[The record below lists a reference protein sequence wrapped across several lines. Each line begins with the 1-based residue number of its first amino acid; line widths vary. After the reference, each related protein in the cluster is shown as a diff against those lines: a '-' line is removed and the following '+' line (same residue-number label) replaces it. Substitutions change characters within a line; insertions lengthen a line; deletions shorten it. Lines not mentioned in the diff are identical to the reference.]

1 MEPVPRNPAL
11 PFANNMEPP
20 AQACRFSL
28 PSTPADELHDLLCVG
43 FGPASLA
50 IGIALHDA
58 MDPTL
63 NCASPGRA
71 FQPKVCFLERQTQFA
86 WHSGMLVPGSRMQ
99 ISFIKD
105 LATLRD
111 PRSSFTFLNY
121 LHNKNRL
128 IHFTNLGTF
137 LPARMEFEDYM
148 RWCAQRFENVVSY
161 GEEVVDVA
169 PGSKTDGK
177 VDYFVVRSRN
187 TETGEMSSRRARKV
201 VVALGGKAKMPPG
214 FPQDPRIM
222 HSSKYCTA
230 LPSLLTDESKAYN
243 IAVVGSGQSAA
254 EIFHD
259 LQRRY
264 PNSRTTLILRDS
276 ALRPSDDSPLYVSP
290 FRDRFKIV
298 QGLYV
303 ADFPSSVNEIFN
315 PERVD
320 KFFQLPAEERSQR
333 ILTDKATNYS
343 VVRLELIEEIY
354 NSLYLQR
361 VQNPDETQWQHRILP
376 ERKVARIEHHNP
388 ACRMRMHLEP
398 VKKYSPEG
406 GEVLDVDALM
416 VATGYQR
423 DAHEELLEQVRSL
436 RPAGQATWSP
446 GRDYRVT
453 LDAGKVSPQ
462 AGIWLQGCNEQTH
475 GLSDSLLS
483 ILAVRGGE
491 IVNSVFGEQLPGA
504 LVQDTPRR
512 AML

>member
-1 MEPVPRNPAL
+1 MEPIARKSEVPFVDTQPRGQHPVA
-11 PFANNMEPP
+11 
-20 AQACRFSL
+20 RSL
-28 PSTPADELHDLLCVG
+28 LRAAPADEMHDLLCVG

-58 MDPTL
+58 IDPAL
-63 NCASPGRA
+63 NRTAPVG
-71 FQPKVCFLERQTQFA
+71 FKPKVCFLERQKQFA

-121 LHNKNRL
+121 LHNKDRL

-161 GEEVVDVA
+161 GEEVVEVV

-177 VDYFVVRSRN
+177 VDFFIIRSRN
-187 TETGEMSSRRARKV
+187 SETGQVSSRRARKV
-201 VVALGGKAKMPPG
+201 VVALGGTAKMPPG
-214 FPQDPRIM
+214 FPQDQRIM
-222 HSSKYCTA
+222 HSSKYCTV
-230 LPSLLTDESKAYN
+230 LPTILKDETKPYN

-264 PNSRTTLILRDS
+264 PNSRTTMILRDS
-276 ALRPSDDSPLYVSP
+276 ALRPSDDSP
-290 FRDRFKIV
+290 F
-298 QGLYV
+298 
-303 ADFPSSVNEIFN
+303 VNEIFN

-320 KFFQLPAEERSQR
+320 KFFKLPTEERHKR
-333 ILTDKATNYS
+333 IATEKATNYS

-354 NSLYLQR
+354 NTMYLQR
-361 VQNPDETQWQHRILP
+361 IKNPDQTQWQHRILP
-376 ERKVARIEHHNP
+376 ERKVARIEHHNL
-388 ACRMRMHLEP
+388 AKRMRIHVKSVADEPIEGKEILE
-398 VKKYSPEG
+398 
-406 GEVLDVDALM
+406 VDALM

-423 DAHEELLEQVRSL
+423 DAHEQLLEQVRAL
-436 RPAGQATWSP
+436 QPAGQAAWAP
-446 GRDYRVT
+446 GRDYRVS
-453 LDAGKVSPQ
+453 LDGSKVSQ
-462 AGIWLQGCNEQTH
+462 HAGIWLQGCNEKTH

-491 IVNSVFGEQLPGA
+491 IVRSVFGEQLSGA
-504 LVQDTPRR
+504 LVQDTRLR